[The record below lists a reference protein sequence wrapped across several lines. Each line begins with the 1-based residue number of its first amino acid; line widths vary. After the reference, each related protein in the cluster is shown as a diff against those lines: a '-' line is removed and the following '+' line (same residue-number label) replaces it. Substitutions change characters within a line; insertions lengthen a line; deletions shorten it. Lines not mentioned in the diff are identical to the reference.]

1 MASMFLLQH
10 DSALMT
16 LLLLLLLMLLLIRTG
31 SSAHNECD
39 EDFSCGPNQPPIRF
53 PFQLIKEMDEPC
65 GYPRICLSCTE
76 KYETMLPTMK
86 LLVTYIDYPSQEI
99 GLTDPENCFSN
110 KFNQTINFILTYK
123 FKSAHDGPH
132 NNLSFFNCTSAEHP
146 HLRNLYE
153 DGSDSQDMVSCPIY
167 ISDSFESVL
176 QLDLTSCTKMFD
188 LTAPIPSIHSNNL
201 YLRWSKPNCA
211 ECKGKGKRCTWT
223 TNNSTG
229 DIDCFECNPKRIHV
243 PKSFIF
249 ASTAYE
255 LKQPMFKRLKQG
267 LLVISVFKSILYFRK
282 KQEDQERVDKFL
294 EDYRAEKP
302 ARFTY
307 ADLKRITNGF
317 KEKLGEGAHGAV
329 FRGKLSSE
337 IPVAVKILNSTEGE
351 GNEFINEVGIMGK
364 IHHINVVRLLGF
376 CADGLHRA
384 LVYNF
389 FSNGSLQSFIF
400 PPEDKDHFLG
410 WEKLQHVALGIAK
423 GIEYLHQGCNQPI
436 IHFDI
441 NPHNVLLD
449 HNFTPKISDF
459 GLAKLCSKNPSL
471 VSMTAAR
478 GTLGY
483 IAPEVFSRNFGNVS
497 YKSDIYSYGMLLLEM
512 VGGRKNLDMSSPQN
526 FHVLYPDWIHNLVDG
541 DVHIHVEDEGDVKIA
556 KKLAIIGLWCIQW
569 EPVNRPSIK
578 SVIHML
584 ETEEENQFVVPPN
597 PFQSTTSTTVK
608 GLSPTRRPLQ
618 LEVIQE

>member
-1 MASMFLLQH
+1 MASVLLFQH

-16 LLLLLLLMLLLIRTG
+16 LLLLLLLMLLLITTG

-39 EDFSCGPNQPPIRF
+39 EELSCGPNQPPIRF
-53 PFQLIKEMDEPC
+53 PFQLIKEMGEPC

-76 KYETMLPTMK
+76 NNKTMLALPTMK
-86 LLVTYIDYPSQEI
+86 LLVTYINYRYQEI

-110 KFNQTINFILTYK
+110 KFNQTINFIRTYQ
-123 FKSAHDGPH
+123 FESLHDGPH
-132 NNLSFFNCTSAEHP
+132 NNLSFFNCTSAEHS
-146 HLRNLYE
+146 HLRNYYE

-167 ISDSFESVL
+167 VSNSFESVL

-188 LTAPIPSIHSNNL
+188 LTAPFASIHWNEL
-201 YLRWSKPNCA
+201 VLRWSKPNCA
-211 ECKGKGKRCTWT
+211 ECKRKGKRCTWK
-223 TNNSTG
+223 TNNTTG
-229 DIDCFECNPKRIHV
+229 DIDCFECKPKRIHV

-249 ASTAYE
+249 ASTGSI
-255 LKQPMFKRLKQG
+255 LLG
-267 LLVISVFKSILYFRK
+267 LLVIAVFKSILYFRK
-282 KQEDQERVDKFL
+282 KQEDQARVDKFL

-337 IPVAVKILNSTEGE
+337 IPVAVKILNSTEGD

-389 FSNGSLQSFIF
+389 FPNGSLQSFIF
-400 PPEDKDHFLG
+400 LPEDKDHFLG

-423 GIEYLHQGCNQPI
+423 GIQYLHQGCNQPI

-449 HNFTPKISDF
+449 DNFTPKISDF

-512 VGGRKNLDMSSPQN
+512 VGGRKNVDMSSPQN
-526 FHVLYPDWIHNLVDG
+526 LHVLYPDWIHNLVDG

-584 ETEEENQFVVPPN
+584 QTEEENQLGVPPN
-597 PFQSTTSTTVK
+597 PFHSTTSTTAK
-608 GLSPTRRPLQ
+608 GLSSTRRPLQ